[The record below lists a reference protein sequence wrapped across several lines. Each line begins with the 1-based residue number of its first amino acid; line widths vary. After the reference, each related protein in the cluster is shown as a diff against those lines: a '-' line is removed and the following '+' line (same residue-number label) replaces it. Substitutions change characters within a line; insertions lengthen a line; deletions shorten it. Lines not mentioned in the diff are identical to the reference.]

1 MFGLFGK
8 KTGDGDNQREHH
20 RHSAAGEKVR
30 ILDQEFP
37 LGDLSLGGMRVE
49 DYDDDTTRVNQY
61 FEFHLLIPQDGKER
75 ELRGHAQ
82 VARVGDGFMGAK
94 FTTPQPE
101 LQFEVKKYLESKG

>member
-8 KTGDGDNQREHH
+8 KGGDDDNHRQHQRFN
-20 RHSAAGEKVR
+20 ANGEKVR
-30 ILDQEFP
+30 ILGDEFP
-37 LGDLSLGGMRVE
+37 LGDLSLGGMRIE
-49 DYDDDTTRVNQY
+49 NYADDTTRVNQY
-61 FEFHLLIPQDGKER
+61 FEFLLLVNQDGKDL

-101 LQFEVKKYLESKG
+101 LQFSIKKYLESKD

>member
-8 KTGDGDNQREHH
+8 KDGGDNQREHE
-20 RHSAAGEKVR
+20 RFGGAGEKVR

-49 DYDDDTTRVNQY
+49 NYDDPETRANQY
-61 FEFHLLIPQDGKER
+61 FEFHLLVGQDGKEQD
-75 ELRGHAQ
+75 LRGHAQ
-82 VARVGDGFMGAK
+82 VARIGDGFLGAK

-101 LQFEVKKYLESKG
+101 LQYAVKKYLESKR